1 MKRHGLQ
8 IKLHNRRV
16 AGFLLDNG
24 DIVFEFRILDGRESR
39 VTRIRLTDEAT
50 RAMVRIALELL
61 GFEGFLDDR
70 PTDQT
75 KG

>member
-1 MKRHGLQ
+1 MTRHGLQ

-16 AGFLLDNG
+16 AAYPLDHG
-24 DIVFEFRILDGRESR
+24 DIVFEFRKLDGRESQ
-39 VTRIRLTDEAT
+39 VTRIRLSDEAT

-70 PTDQT
+70 PINQQ